1 MAKLGKRKIK
11 MIKKSKK
18 SSQNSGLTI
27 VIPSFKE
34 AERLPLFLST
44 LTKNMPNDISYIIVD
59 DGSPID
65 DFNLLCE
72 RVKPFLNPNVS
83 LLRYDINR
91 GKGGAIEF
99 GLEHANTEY
108 VGFLDADGSI
118 PHYEVINLWEYTKSN
133 LHLDLILSSRIKLLG
148 KQIDR
153 SIKRHISG
161 RIFVTYLNF
170 LFNVPVYDSQCGFK
184 IFKLSLYNSIKS
196 KIINK
201 RWLWDT
207 ELLIL
212 SYLNGFK
219 CAEVA
224 IDWKDVQGSKI
235 NLISDAIK
243 MAFGLWDFKKK
254 IL

>member
-1 MAKLGKRKIK
+1 
-11 MIKKSKK
+11 MIKKIKKSSKK
-18 SSQNSGLTI
+18 SSHKVRLTI

-34 AERLPLFLST
+34 ADRLPVFLSS
-44 LTKNMPNDISYIIVD
+44 LTENRPDDISYIIVD
-59 DGSPID
+59 DGSPIE
-65 DFNLLCE
+65 DFNLLVE
-72 RVKPFLNPNVS
+72 RVRPYLNSQVT
-83 LLRYDINR
+83 LLRYETNR

-118 PHYEVINLWEYTKSN
+118 PHYEVINLWEFTKSN

-161 RIFVTYLNF
+161 RIFVTYLNY

-212 SYLNGFK
+212 SYLKGFN

-235 NLISDAIK
+235 NLISDAMK
-243 MAFGLWDFKKK
+243 MALGLWNFKNK